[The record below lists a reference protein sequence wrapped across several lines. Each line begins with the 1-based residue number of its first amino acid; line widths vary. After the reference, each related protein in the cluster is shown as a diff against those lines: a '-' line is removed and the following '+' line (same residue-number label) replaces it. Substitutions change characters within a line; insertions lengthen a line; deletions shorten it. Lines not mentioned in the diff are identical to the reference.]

1 MSKPIGDRSHT
12 PLPAREGPG
21 RVLRWEYSLRK
32 AGFSLSLG
40 VVVLTPDA
48 EEGSD
53 LHPLEPGVDGRLP
66 NETRPRA
73 LGPGEPEGGPT
84 G

>member
-1 MSKPIGDRSHT
+1 MSNPIGDRSNT

-40 VVVLTPDA
+40 VVVLTPGPEDA
-48 EEGSD
+48 SD
-53 LHPLEPGVDGRLP
+53 LQVLEPAADRRLP
-66 NETRPRA
+66 NETPPRA
-73 LGPGEPEGGPT
+73 LGPGEPERGQQG
-84 G
+84 